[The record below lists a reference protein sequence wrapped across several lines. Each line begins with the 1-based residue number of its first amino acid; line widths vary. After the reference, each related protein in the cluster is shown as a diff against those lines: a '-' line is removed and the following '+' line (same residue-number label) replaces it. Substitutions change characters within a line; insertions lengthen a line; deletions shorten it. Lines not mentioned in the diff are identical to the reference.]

1 MKRRGRRRRRQRH
14 QTLRTPRI
22 VWVLSVVLALL
33 LVVDS
38 AAVGSW
44 MIEKRRNKSK
54 ETVYVPEKQEPEKVP
69 EIEVPEEPEEKRA
82 TLLAVGDNLI
92 HTAVWQAGIQKDGS
106 HDYTVLYKNIAE
118 YLKKTD
124 INVINQET
132 IFAGD
137 EKGLQDYPLFN
148 SPEAIGDTIAEMG
161 FNVILHASN
170 HSLDM
175 GQSGIIHAAKFWKE
189 EHPDVTMV
197 GIREKEDM
205 EPEIPV
211 IEKNGIKIAL
221 LNYTYSHNAETFSTY
236 AEGYLNMLCDYDEG
250 SRKIDFN
257 TIHPQVLKDIEKAEE
272 LADFTI
278 VFPHWGTE
286 YTLTPTEQETKFA
299 KQMTQ
304 AGADLIIGTHPHVP
318 QPVEWVTAENGN
330 KALCYYSLGN
340 YTSAQNGIPQML
352 GIMANLTIVQNKD
365 GTYIEE
371 ESIKAIPLVT
381 HFVYPGWTGSTV
393 VDSTY
398 LLKDYTDEQA
408 AKHGLK
414 RAWGITL
421 TKKKLMDIAE
431 DTFGEY
437 LSME

>member
-1 MKRRGRRRRRQRH
+1 MKRRGSKERRQTSH
-14 QTLRTPRI
+14 TPRI
-22 VWVLSVVLALL
+22 VWVLFVVLILL
-33 LVVDS
+33 LVVDA
-38 AAVGSW
+38 AAVGDWLS
-44 MIEKRRNKSK
+44 EKRRK
-54 ETVYVPEKQEPEKVP
+54 ESEEAAYVPEQKEREEKPET
-69 EIEVPEEPEEKRA
+69 EIPEEPKEKRA

-92 HTAVWQAGIQKDGS
+92 HTAVWQAGIQEDGS
-106 HDYTVLYKNIAE
+106 HDYTVLYKNIAP
-118 YLKKTD
+118 YLNRTD

-137 EKGLQDYPLFN
+137 ERGLQDYPVFN
-148 SPEAIGDTIAEMG
+148 SPEAVGHTLAEVG
-161 FNVILHASN
+161 FNVVLHASN

-175 GQSGIIHAAKFWKE
+175 GQNGLIHAAKFWKE
-189 EHPDVTMV
+189 EHPEVTMV
-197 GIREKEDM
+197 GIREEREA

-211 IEKNGIKIAL
+211 IEKNGIRIAL
-221 LNYTYSHNAETFSTY
+221 LNYTYSHNAETFSAY
-236 AEGYLNMLCDYDEG
+236 AEGYLNMLCDYEES
-250 SRKIDFN
+250 SRRIDFH

-286 YTLTPTEQETKFA
+286 YTLTPTGQETEFA
-299 KQMTQ
+299 SQMTQ

-318 QPVEWVTAENGN
+318 QPVEWITAENGN
-330 KALCYYSLGN
+330 RALCYYSLGN

-352 GIMANLTIVQNKD
+352 GIMANLTIVQNQD

-408 AKHGLK
+408 AAHGLK

-421 TKKKLMDIAE
+421 TKKKLMDLAE

>member
-1 MKRRGRRRRRQRH
+1 MKRRKKRGR
-14 QTLRTPRI
+14 PRV
-22 VWVLSVVLALL
+22 VWVLSGILALL
-33 LVVDS
+33 LLVDA
-38 AAVGSW
+38 AAVGSFV
-44 MIEKRRNKSK
+44 IDKRRNASK
-54 ETVYVPEKQEPEKVP
+54 ETVYVPEKQGTEAEQEKEPGEVPGGTEPEVP
-69 EIEVPEEPEEKRA
+69 QEKRA
-82 TLLAVGDNLI
+82 TLMAVGDNLI
-92 HTAVWQAGIQKDGS
+92 HTAVWQAGVQEDGS
-106 HDYTVLYKNIAE
+106 HDYTVLYENIAE
-118 YLKKTD
+118 YLEKTD
-124 INVINQET
+124 IRVINQET

-148 SPEAIGDTIAEMG
+148 SPEAIGHTIAGMG

-175 GQSGIIHAAKFWKE
+175 GQNGIVHAAKFWKE
-189 EHPDVTMV
+189 EHPEVTMV
-197 GIREKEDM
+197 GIREEADPK
-205 EPEIPV
+205 PEIPV
-211 IEKNGIKIAL
+211 IDVKGIRIAL
-221 LNYTYSHNAETFSTY
+221 LNYTYSHNAETFSAY
-236 AEGYLNMLCDYDEG
+236 AEGYLNMLCDYDE
-250 SRKIDFN
+250 STRRIDFG
-257 TIHPQVLKDIEKAEE
+257 TIHPKVLEEIRQAEE

-286 YTLTPTEQETKFA
+286 YTLTPTDQEVSFA

-318 QPVEWVTAENGN
+318 QPVEWISAENGN
-330 KALCYYSLGN
+330 RALCYYSLGN

-352 GIMANLTIVQNKD
+352 GMMANLTIVQD
-365 GTYIEE
+365 QERTYIEE
-371 ESIKAIPLVT
+371 DSIKAIPLVT

-393 VDSTY
+393 VESTY